1 MTTKPTIIVAVDREH
16 LPELAVSLPTW
27 RKNVE
32 DFDLFPAMIIFD
44 DDYDGMKESIARSEV
59 FDMISMR
66 HGPTRFISS
75 RSIVGDMTRQG
86 GQPIT
91 QREKMLTALAFAPLH
106 VSTPTYLKLDT
117 DTIALPVADSLLS
130 CGVLKDAPI
139 AAPRWGYTKPG
150 SWIDT
155 LDQWADQVAPGNVK
169 PYREP
174 AGRIARSKRI
184 ISYAM
189 LGSTA
194 FARQCLSLLGGSNRL
209 PVPSQDTF
217 YWYCCELLGKKCQ
230 RLSPNSLQWRHAGGN
245 MRKLKELASEAM
257 Q

>member
-27 RKNVE
+27 RKNVD
-32 DFDLFPAMIIFD
+32 DFDRCPMIVIYD
-44 DDYDGMKESIARSEV
+44 DAL
-59 FDMISMR
+59 
-66 HGPTRFISS
+66 S
-75 RSIVGDMTRQG
+75 RDDLELAVRLTIDIDDSDFMPVSKIVGDMTRQG

-91 QREKMLTALAFAPLH
+91 QREKMLTALAFAPFHIATL
-106 VSTPTYLKLDT
+106 TYLKLDT
-117 DTIALPVADSLLS
+117 DTIALPVVDSLLRCDVS
-130 CGVLKDAPI
+130 NGSPI

-155 LDQWADQVAPGNVK
+155 LDQWADRVAPGNAK
-169 PYREP
+169 PYRLP
-174 AGRIARSKRI
+174 AGRITKSSRI

-189 LGSTA
+189 LGSTM
-194 FARQCLSLLGGSNRL
+194 FARQCLSLLGDSNRL

-245 MRKLKELASEAM
+245 MRKLKELAAEAL